1 MMDSLQTYFS
11 KLSRDMWNG
20 LALIPG
26 IVILL
31 FYLLT
36 PDAEKNVVWGGLI
49 LLISGQVA
57 LWWVFGYNTT
67 EKQTLTSGEDAPLD
81 TGETIALSKEVG
93 ELSTRLYATADG
105 VVRATQAINEV
116 INQQSVGAQEQAE
129 VIRRTSQMMER
140 FLELSEDV
148 HERARAMSNTS
159 EQTSA
164 LSQNGQSA
172 ILDAIGGMAQ
182 IRSQVSAIAETIV
195 RLAQLTRRIDEII
208 SSVSEIATQS
218 NLLALN
224 ASIEAA
230 RAGAQG
236 RGFAVVATEVRNL
249 SQQSTTAA
257 DQVRVILAEIQAA
270 VKETMNATEAGI
282 QELENGLHK
291 SREADEIIMKL
302 TGNVGE
308 STESVKQIYDVIRK
322 QADGLEEISI
332 HISRISRITEDS
344 LMSMRTVQTVSGNL
358 TRLADELQTTVAEGQ
373 DFAM

>member
-26 IVILL
+26 IVVLL

-36 PDAEKNVVWGGLI
+36 PDAEKNIVWGALL
-49 LLISGQVA
+49 LLIGGQIA
-57 LWWVFGYNTT
+57 LWWMFGYNVT
-67 EKQTLTSGEDAPLD
+67 ETQSTASTEDTPLD

-116 INQQSVGAQEQAE
+116 INQQSVGAQEQAD

-182 IRSQVSAIAETIV
+182 IREQVSAIAQTIV

-308 STESVKQIYDVIRK
+308 STESVKEIYDVIRK

>member
-31 FYLLT
+31 FYLLS
-36 PDAEKNVVWGGLI
+36 PDAEKNIVWGA
-49 LLISGQVA
+49 LLLLVGGQIA
-57 LWWVFGYNTT
+57 LWWMFGYNAT
-67 EKQTLTSGEDAPLD
+67 ETQSTASSEDTPLD

-116 INQQSVGAQEQAE
+116 INQQSVGAQEQAD

-182 IRSQVSAIAETIV
+182 IREQVSAIAQTIV

-308 STESVKQIYDVIRK
+308 STESVKEIYDVIRK